1 MWLWQV
7 LWILKL
13 TKEDES
19 SCWLLVWINVLIL
32 VTGSSWMSSI
42 AEPNETVTLFPI
54 PSDSDSLLVDVW
66 TLNSWLEEFI
76 SFDKK
81 RKRFEYFWKA
91 FGFFLY
97 RRAFYNPTWITTSK
111 WNRKY
116 ISNNYYH
123 LKLKIE
129 LYYFLNWIHNKLCHY
144 PV

>member
-81 RKRFEYFWKA
+81 KRSDLSI
-91 FGFFLY
+91 FGKLLGG
-97 RRAFYNPTWITTSK
+97 S
-111 WNRKY
+111 Y
-116 ISNNYYH
+116 IGALFTIPRGLQLYYH

-144 PV
+144 PVF